1 MKSSSFRHAGLAV
14 AVFGAAA
21 ALGPACGHA
30 QWSAN
35 PGDNLIVA
43 DEYADQTQPKIVAT
57 PDGGYYVSWFD
68 DIAHGFGI
76 HLQRLDAQG
85 NELWEHD
92 GILVA
97 ERQLGFTYDYGLAI
111 DADGNAYL
119 GYNCC
124 ANNSDDEHIAVS
136 KVTPDGTLEW
146 GAAGITV
153 SAPASTE
160 RPYAAHLAM
169 TSDGFVAVAW
179 SVDPN
184 FIRVQK
190 LDVDGAAQWTQ
201 GGVAVNPPN
210 GLALLADIEPSD
222 AGNVIVSWSNQA
234 GPARTLRAQKL
245 AAADGAG
252 LWGTGGVRVF
262 GQGGLQMGY
271 FPEFID
277 AGDGGAV
284 FYDYDVVGVR
294 FFARVQRLDANGAPM
309 LDPNGVLTTTDTVND
324 HVATAAAFD
333 RASGDIY
340 AIWID
345 TVQRDDMQVYDG
357 VYAQRVDASG
367 QRQWGDTGKE
377 LVPMAIATD
386 GTHSISQL
394 TAVSAPSLLG
404 GPRGGFIGSWTTGA
418 IPAPDQPITA
428 TRLDQSGNY
437 VWDAQNVA
445 IKNARPTGRTVAVKG
460 ASGNAVIYAWQDGA
474 DGATTIRVQ
483 NLRGDGT
490 LGNPILDRIFA
501 DGFDGG

>member
-1 MKSSSFRHAGLAV
+1 MKPSLFRPAGLASV
-14 AVFGAAA
+14 LLGAAA
-21 ALGPACGHA
+21 LLGASPGQAR
-30 QWSAN
+30 WSAN
-35 PGDNLIVA
+35 PADNLIVA
-43 DEYADQTQPKIVAT
+43 DQYVDQTQPKITPT

-68 DIAHGFGI
+68 DITHGFSV
-76 HLQRLDAQG
+76 HLQKLDAQG
-85 NELWEHD
+85 NELWPHN
-92 GILVA
+92 GVLVA
-97 ERQLGFTYDYGLAI
+97 TRNYQFTYDYGLVV
-111 DADGNAYL
+111 DADGNAYV
-119 GYNCC
+119 GFNCC
-124 ANNSDDEHIAVS
+124 GNNSPDEHIVVS
-136 KVTPDGTLEW
+136 KITPDGTLDW
-146 GAAGITV
+146 GADGITV

-160 RPYAAHLAM
+160 QPYAAHLAV

-179 SVDPN
+179 SVSPN

-190 LDVDGAAQWTQ
+190 LDADGTAQWTQ
-201 GGVAVNPPN
+201 GGVAVNPPS
-210 GLALLADIEPSD
+210 GVALLADIKPSD
-222 AGNVIVSWSNQA
+222 GGNVILSWSNQA

-262 GQGGLQMGY
+262 GQGGLQLGY

-294 FFARVQRLDANGAPM
+294 FFARVQRLDANGLPL
-309 LDPNGVLTTTDTVND
+309 LDPNGVLATTDTVNN
-324 HVATAAAFD
+324 HVGTAAAFD

-345 TVQRDDMQVYDG
+345 TVQREDMQIYHG
-357 VYAQRVDASG
+357 VYTQRIDASG

-377 LVPMAIATD
+377 LVPMTIATD
-386 GTHSISQL
+386 GTHAISQL
-394 TAVSAPSLLG
+394 TAVPPPSLLG

-428 TRLDQSGNY
+428 ARLDQNGSY
-437 VWDAQNVA
+437 VWDSQTVA
-445 IKNARPTGRTVAVKG
+445 IKNTRPTARTVAVKG
-460 ASGNAVIYAWQDGA
+460 SSGNAVVYAWQDSE

-501 DGFDGG
+501 DGFDG